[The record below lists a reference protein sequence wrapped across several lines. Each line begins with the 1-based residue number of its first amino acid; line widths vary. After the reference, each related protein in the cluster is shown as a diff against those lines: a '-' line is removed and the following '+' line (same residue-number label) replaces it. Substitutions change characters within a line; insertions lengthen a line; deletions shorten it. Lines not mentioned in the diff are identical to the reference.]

1 MKKKAAFVILFLAS
15 CSIQAQDLLAALD
28 TDTPTK
34 DYTIAT
40 FKGTR
45 LINFHTN
52 ETLSKGTL
60 EFRIAHRFGAFSTGL
75 TNLYGLDG
83 PATIQLRLDYAF
95 TNRLMAGFGR
105 SSDQKML
112 DAFVKYRLLR
122 QTINNTMPISLTGLF
137 STNLNT
143 FPNANLQDPYA
154 SDVDRL
160 SYLYGVILA
169 KKFSPQFSLQVTPM
183 FTHFNIVNKLTD
195 KNDLLS
201 LEGSLRYKFSK
212 RAAITIEYMK
222 RITPYTATMNQY
234 YDVLGIGFDIETGGH
249 VFQVFVTNGSSINEA
264 RTIAYSSTS
273 IAKGMALGFNISRV
287 FSVGSKK

>member
-1 MKKKAAFVILFLAS
+1 MQNKAFFALLFLIS
-15 CSIQAQDLLAALD
+15 STIHAQDLLASLD
-28 TDTPTK
+28 TDTSVK

-83 PATIQLRLDYAF
+83 PATIQLRLDYAL
-95 TNRLMAGFGR
+95 TDRLMVGFGR
-105 SSDQKML
+105 SSDQKIL
-112 DAFVKYRLLR
+112 DGFAKYRLLR
-122 QTINNTMPISLTGLF
+122 QTTDNSMPVSLTGLF
-137 STNLNT
+137 SANVTTL
-143 FPNANLQDPYA
+143 PNANLQDPYTL
-154 SDVDRL
+154 DVDRL
-160 SYLYGVILA
+160 SYLYGVIVA
-169 KKFSPQFSLQVTPM
+169 KKFTPEFSLQVTPM
-183 FTHFNIVNKLTD
+183 FTHFNIVNTLSD

-201 LEGSLRYKFSK
+201 VEGSMRYKFSK
-212 RAAITIEYMK
+212 RAAITVEYMK
-222 RITPYTATMNQY
+222 RITPYTANMNQY
-234 YDVLGIGFDIETGGH
+234 YDVLGVGFDIETGGH

-264 RTIAYSSTS
+264 RTIAYTSTS

-287 FSVGSKK
+287 FSVASRK